1 MNYTGQT
8 SFAEMFE
15 YYCTRNVTSAR
26 EYEEREMMR
35 WAKDRIQQAPREGWE
50 QAKREAA
57 GIIDD
62 TEEVES
68 MSVYAQL
75 GDAHRTKMSIADAIA
90 AMEYGGEG

>member
-1 MNYTGQT
+1 MKAT
-8 SFAEMFE
+8 ECK
-15 YYCTRNVTSAR
+15 YCKITMQLIA
-26 EYEEREMMR
+26 
-35 WAKDRIQQAPREGWE
+35 QAHREGWE
-50 QAKREAA
+50 QGKREAS

-90 AMEYGGEG
+90 AMEYGRNDNES